1 MAEVCGLRRQ
11 GVNAIQE
18 GSRCINLGSKCFIL
32 VSMRTKNSREER
44 SAFVLQNAPNGLL
57 LLLLVVARNQQ
68 TKGCYSDIYICF
80 SREIGHAC
88 WVDCILKFIYFYV
101 TNTWKCFSFFLYAS
115 CRMGVCTRLQ
125 TRLPR
130 LEKRMDH
137 TMSIVIATGIY
148 FYATNTWKCFSFFC
162 VCFVSNGRLHTF
174 ANAIA
179 AA

>member
-44 SAFVLQNAPNGLL
+44 STFVLQNAPNGLL

-68 TKGCYSDIYICF
+68 IKGCYSDIYICF
-80 SREIGHAC
+80 SREIGHVC

-101 TNTWKCFSFFLYAS
+101 TNTWKCFSFFCMLRVEWAFAHVCKRD
-115 CRMGVCTRLQ
+115 CRGLRREWITRCPLSFQ
-125 TRLPR
+125 LFTAAPLVFFVA
-130 LEKRMDH
+130 LLFF
-137 TMSIVIATGIY
+137 ATKG
-148 FYATNTWKCFSFFC
+148 
-162 VCFVSNGRLHTF
+162 
-174 ANAIA
+174 
-179 AA
+179 